1 MSSTAIL
8 PASRAPLPPILPSTN
23 LLGHLFR
30 FRDDPL
36 ALFVEG
42 RGMGDIVR
50 MRVANRYLNM
60 VYHPDAVHQ
69 VLVSN
74 HQNYVKQTRGYQQLR
89 RILGNGLVTSEGDFW
104 KRQRR
109 IAQPAFNHRRLGG
122 FADTM
127 VKATND
133 LAATWDVAAA
143 NGAVVDVAESMNR
156 LALRI
161 AGETLFSL
169 DISGE
174 ANSIGLALGDMLG
187 GFLKTITN
195 PLRNYLP
202 LPSTFR
208 YHRARREL
216 DRVVYDI
223 IRRRRADDPNGENQ
237 SDLLGMFMAARDED
251 GTGMS
256 DEQLRDEVLTM
267 LLAGHETT
275 ANTLA
280 WTFVHLSDQPEV
292 LSRLQTEVDSVMPGG
307 NFSLERYPQLTYTEQ
322 VIKESMRLTPPVW
335 VESRMAVADDVLCG
349 HHVPAGSFVFMSQ
362 YAMHRHPKYWIDADR
377 FNPDRFG
384 PGAHL
389 TPSGEPRPRGAYFP
403 FSDGQ
408 RKCIGEHFAN
418 MEARILLSM
427 LVRRFSFE
435 RTQSGPVSAE
445 PSVTLR
451 PRGGVPMRLTRR
463 ELTASI
469 AAK

>member
-1 MSSTAIL
+1 MSTTAL
-8 PASRAPLPPILPSTN
+8 AAPDNFPRPPVLGSTN
-23 LLGHLFR
+23 VLGHMSR
-30 FRDDPL
+30 FRSDPL

-42 RGMGDIVR
+42 RAMGDIVR
-50 MRVANRYLNM
+50 MRVANRYLN
-60 VYHPDAVHQ
+60 VIYHPDGVHQ
-69 VLVSN
+69 VLVGN

-122 FADTM
+122 FADIM
-127 VKATND
+127 LRATND
-133 LAATWDVAAA
+133 LALRWEDAV
-143 NGAVVDVAESMNR
+143 NQGHVVDVAESMNR

-174 ANSIGLALGDMLG
+174 ANIVGVALHEMLG

-202 LPSTFR
+202 LPSTLR
-208 YHRARREL
+208 YRRAQREL
-216 DRVVYDI
+216 DGVVYSI
-223 IRRRRADDPNGENQ
+223 IRRRREEDPNGEDQ
-237 SDLLGMFMAARDED
+237 GDLLGMFMAARDED

-256 DEQLRDEVLTM
+256 DLQLRDEVLTM

-275 ANTLA
+275 ANALA
-280 WTFVHLSDQPEV
+280 WTFSHLAGSPAV
-292 LSRLQTEVDSVMPGG
+292 LSRLQGEVDSVMPDGE
-307 NFSLERYPQLTYTEQ
+307 FSLEKYPQLTYTEQ
-322 VIKESMRLTPPVW
+322 VLKESMRLTPPVW
-335 VESRMAVADDVLCG
+335 VESRMAVADDVICG
-349 HHVPAGSFVFMSQ
+349 HRVPAGSFVFMSQ
-362 YAMHRHPKYWIDADR
+362 YAMHRHPKYWLDAEHFD
-377 FNPDRFG
+377 PDRFG
-384 PGAHL
+384 PGIHL
-389 TPSGEPRPRGAYFP
+389 TPSGAPRPRGAYFP

-418 MEARILLSM
+418 MEARILLSI

-435 RTQSGPVSAE
+435 RTDSGPVLAE

-463 ELTASI
+463 KLWGSI